1 MKVRLSQSEMESLA
15 HGAIQSA
22 KRLGMPLK
30 KKKKVNAKR
39 LNSR

>member
-1 MKVRLSQSEMESLA
+1 MKISLSQRELESLA

-30 KKKKVNAKR
+30 KKKKVHAKR
-39 LNSR
+39 LSSR